1 MVVESEG
8 RTLKT
13 LASMRRSFDRINEKL
28 LEALARLDEAT
39 ARILALSEI
48 HSRLAETIMDI
59 LGIPEELGSSLT
71 SLPEQLGAISGAARA
86 ETMASGLLRP
96 IIRSLRKPCGDI
108 ARAINSSKE
117 EILKATDHFDFAEM
131 DILAR
136 DFSKSPDRFLSSD
149 EQEALRNKIREWT
162 LRLRNAFS
170 GS

>member
-86 ETMASGLLRP
+86 KTMASGLLRP
-96 IIRSLRKPCGDI
+96 IIRSLENHVGTSLEPSI
-108 ARAINSSKE
+108 AQKRRFSRQPTTLILQRWIFSR
-117 EILKATDHFDFAEM
+117 EISASPP
-131 DILAR
+131 I
-136 DFSKSPDRFLSSD
+136 DFSAPT
-149 EQEALRNKIREWT
+149 NKKHSETR
-162 LRLRNAFS
+162 
-170 GS
+170 